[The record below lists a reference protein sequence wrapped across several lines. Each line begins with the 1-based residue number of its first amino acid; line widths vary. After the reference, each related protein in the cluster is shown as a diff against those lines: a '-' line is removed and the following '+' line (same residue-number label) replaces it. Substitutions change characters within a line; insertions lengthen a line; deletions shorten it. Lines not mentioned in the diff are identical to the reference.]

1 MYRTIIVLFQE
12 IVKVTSP
19 QPKITWSN
27 EVADKIKNFNNKCVI
42 GLDRDGV
49 LNVDLGT
56 YVTKPQDFTPIDGS
70 LEAVAKLRN
79 LGHKIVIISN
89 QGGIEKGIMSQDDV
103 DRVHDRMFELLGA
116 AGCHSINSLY
126 YSASSRKDDMY
137 AKPNTGMFKRCEK
150 ENPDIK
156 FKKGYFVGDKMSDL
170 KAAHKMG
177 ARPVLVR
184 TGYGL
189 ETEKELKKFTYR
201 DIRKKTIIFDD
212 LKSFAEY
219 IEAQI

>member
-170 KAAHKMG
+170 KAAHKIG

-212 LKSFAEY
+212 LSSFAEY
-219 IEAQI
+219 IEAQL

>member
-12 IVKVTSP
+12 IVKVTNP

-56 YVTKPQDFTPIDGS
+56 YVTKPQDFKPINGS

-170 KAAHKMG
+170 KAAHKIG

-212 LKSFAEY
+212 LSSFAEY
-219 IEAQI
+219 AEAQL

>member
-1 MYRTIIVLFQE
+1 M
-12 IVKVTSP
+12 TSP

-56 YVTKPQDFTPIDGS
+56 YVTTPDKFEPIEGS
-70 LEAVAKLRN
+70 LEAVARLRA

-156 FKKGYFVGDKMSDL
+156 FSKGYYVGDKISDL
-170 KAAHKMG
+170 KAAMKAG
-177 ARPVLVR
+177 ARPILVR
-184 TGYGL
+184 TGYGE
-189 ETEKELKKFTYR
+189 ETEALINKRFTYQK
-201 DIRKKTIIFDD
+201 IKKATKIFDNLAAFVD
-212 LKSFAEY
+212 SLEKSRNK
-219 IEAQI
+219 